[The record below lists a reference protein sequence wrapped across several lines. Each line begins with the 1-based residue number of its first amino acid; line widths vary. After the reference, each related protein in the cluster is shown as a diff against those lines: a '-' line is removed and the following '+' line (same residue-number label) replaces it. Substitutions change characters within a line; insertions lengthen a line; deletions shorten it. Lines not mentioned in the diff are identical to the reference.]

1 MGLLSIHVSLYSKK
15 IATNCRRDERLVTV
29 CEMTTL
35 NFNDLVEY
43 VREHGFS
50 VPQSTLKQGNWQL
63 QQADKIQLLRKIADP
78 NKPLSRYIGSESL
91 RGVVTGLNEV
101 FMVPKDQIDVI
112 TKGRKKEQDIFLPYL
127 RGRNVRRYV
136 YEHTGEYLLFSDGI
150 TEASHPN
157 VMAYLKAHK
166 RELEAR
172 TDVSGTSKKW
182 YELRP
187 CKYYNLLRQPKIV
200 YASVAQ
206 HGTFMLDSEGT
217 FVDKTCYFIP
227 STDKYLLGLLNSRLL
242 LYYFASIAV
251 QRRGG
256 YFEYLTQYVSQLPI
270 RPIDFT
276 NTADKAAH
284 DRMVTL
290 VDKMLELHP
299 RLATAKTAT
308 DRDLI
313 QRQID
318 ATDTQIDE
326 LVYRLYGLTTDE
338 IRIVEGK

>member
-1 MGLLSIHVSLYSKK
+1 VK
-15 IATNCRRDERLVTV
+15 
-29 CEMTTL
+29 
-35 NFNDLVEY
+35 
-43 VREHGFS
+43 
-50 VPQSTLKQGNWQL
+50 
-63 QQADKIQLLRKIADP
+63 
-78 NKPLSRYIGSESL
+78 
-91 RGVVTGLNEV
+91 TGLNEV
-101 FMVPKDQIDVI
+101 FIVPKDQIDVI
-112 TKGRKKEQDIFLPYL
+112 TKGRKKERQVFLPYL

-150 TEASHPN
+150 TEASYPN

-172 TDVSGTSKKW
+172 TDIQGTSKKW

-206 HGTFMLDSEGT
+206 HGTFVLDSEGT

-270 RPIDFT
+270 RTIDF
-276 NTADKAAH
+276 NNAADKAAH
-284 DRMVTL
+284 DRMVEL
-290 VDKMLELHP
+290 VDTMLRLHP
-299 RLATAKTAT
+299 RLAAAQTAH
-308 DRDLI
+308 DREMI

-318 ATDTQIDE
+318 ATDKQIDA
-326 LVYRLYGLTTDE
+326 LVYQLYGLTDE
-338 IRIVEGK
+338 EIKIVEGK